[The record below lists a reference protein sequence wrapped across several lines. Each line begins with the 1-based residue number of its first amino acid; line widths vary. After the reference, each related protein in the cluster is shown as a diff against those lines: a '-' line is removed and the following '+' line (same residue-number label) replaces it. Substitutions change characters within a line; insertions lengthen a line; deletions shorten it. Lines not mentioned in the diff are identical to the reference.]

1 MSSADGVDSKKFRMF
16 LQAVP
21 FIAVVKVTFALRIRE
36 MRVWLPQLLSCSS
49 VLVLQ
54 EWCRPSCVLCVTKG
68 TLCSELT
75 SWAKTLD
82 GFAE

>member
-1 MSSADGVDSKKFRMF
+1 MSSAGGVDSKFRIF

-21 FIAVVKVTFALRIRE
+21 FVAVVKVTFALRMRE
-36 MRVWLPQLLSCSS
+36 MRIWPPLLLACSS
-49 VLVLQ
+49 APVLQ
-54 EWCRPSCVLCVTKG
+54 KWCRPSSALCVTKG

>member
-1 MSSADGVDSKKFRMF
+1 MSSAGGVDSKFRIF

-21 FIAVVKVTFALRIRE
+21 FVAVVKVTFALRMRE
-36 MRVWLPQLLSCSS
+36 MRVWPPLLLACSS
-49 VLVLQ
+49 APVLQ
-54 EWCRPSCVLCVTKG
+54 EWCRPCSALCVTKG